1 MTAVVRAPTSNFKLP
16 NQPGGRLGLPSGSSF
31 YHTMNDDP
39 QLRELLK
46 ESLPDIHAPG
56 RFGAEVWQR
65 IQARSEAPAKHG
77 WARLFEPLFA
87 LLMRPAFAAV
97 ALLLAAGGGVA
108 VASMRAADAN
118 EQARTALAERHVA
131 TLDPYAR
138 LMAMR

>member
-1 MTAVVRAPTSNFKLP
+1 
-16 NQPGGRLGLPSGSSF
+16 
-31 YHTMNDDP
+31 MNDDP

-46 ESLPDIHAPG
+46 ESLPDVQVPV

-65 IQARSEAPAKHG
+65 IQARSEAPAKSG
-77 WARLFEPLFA
+77 WARLLEPLFA

-108 VASMRAADAN
+108 VASMRATDAN